1 MLSIFAL
8 IFFRLLSTK
17 SGQNAKN
24 CYFVIQFDLPKKNV
38 KSYKEREIRLKD
50 LFSRA
55 FVWDLDLHILLTS
68 RLALHNKR
76 EFVAYFAKRQE
87 IRVFI
92 KRPRREKS
100 RESPGQINPS
110 CVFLFS

>member
-1 MLSIFAL
+1 MLSIFVL

-17 SGQNAKN
+17 SGQNVQN
-24 CYFVIQFDLPKKNV
+24 CYFTIQFDLPNV

-50 LFSRA
+50 RFSRA
-55 FVWDLDLHILLTS
+55 FVWDLDLQILLTS

>member
-1 MLSIFAL
+1 MLSIFVL

-17 SGQNAKN
+17 SGQNVQN
-24 CYFVIQFDLPKKNV
+24 FYFAIQFEKLVQFDLPKKNV

-92 KRPRREKS
+92 KRPR
-100 RESPGQINPS
+100 
-110 CVFLFS
+110 

>member
-1 MLSIFAL
+1 MFKIVTLLFSLKNQFSL
-8 IFFRLLSTK
+8 IC
-17 SGQNAKN
+17 QN
-24 CYFVIQFDLPKKNV
+24 NV
-38 KSYKEREIRLKD
+38 KSSKEREIRLKD

-92 KRPRREKS
+92 KRPR
-100 RESPGQINPS
+100 
-110 CVFLFS
+110 